1 MIVGTNLF
9 TQLLDFTDEGFILVD
24 LESGQVVDVNQAANH
39 YMHQRVKKHVP
50 LDWQSLFPES
60 AGLLADAQTQL
71 LQTPNLNVT
80 RPLQIR
86 LSGNTILVVRI
97 AKIVEP
103 GKNYLVIILKPA
115 TGEQGRLARLN
126 QIYSVLNETN
136 KVVAT
141 SQTRTDLFES
151 ICRIAVE
158 IGGFRMAWIGINHG
172 RQMIPVAQFGDDQ
185 GYLKAIKITTDGAA
199 ASKGPVG
206 QAFLQNTICCVNDT
220 STDIAFEL
228 WKKAANERSYRSL
241 AALPIRINA
250 QPIGVFALYSEF
262 TDHFDSSMLD
272 LLQDMAKDIEL
283 GLHWI
288 DQETKRIEMEGK
300 FRRLF
305 QAIEQSATAVTITDA
320 SGIIEYVNPHFSI
333 LTGYSLS
340 EVMGLTPL
348 EMASGDDGR
357 KNYAEIQKALIAG
370 QEWRGE
376 IRNRAKDGSEF
387 WTLQHIAPIRDEEGE
402 VTHFVSTASDIT
414 ELHHAQETI
423 EKLAYYDELTG
434 LPNRR
439 MFFDRLNQ
447 TILSA
452 KRNQSMFAVC
462 YLDLDGFKNI
472 NDSLGHEA
480 GDLLLA
486 EVAQRLK
493 GSVRG
498 KDTVSRLGGDEFTL
512 ILTDIKSAE
521 DASIVSRNIINAL
534 ASPIE
539 LADTRVVVTTSIGI
553 AVYPNDGLELD
564 ALTRHADLAMYH
576 AKAAGR
582 NNYQYFTEEMN
593 QKVQVRMALE
603 QRLRY
608 AIEQGHFTLRYQ
620 PIIDAVDG
628 AIISMEAV
636 VDWVDNGAVVPVET
650 YMPLAEETGLVG
662 EIGNWALQR
671 ACIDCMTFNK
681 DAMFDVKVSIDISSH
696 QFRHADKL
704 LVQLDEVIA
713 NTSISNSLLQLEINE
728 SILSEDVKASVDT
741 LRKIRSRG
749 ITLAVDN
756 FGMGYSSLRY
766 LKRFPVDIIKI
777 DQSFV
782 RDVVEDENDAAI
794 TSAIIALAH
803 QLDFKVLAK
812 GVETRKHLQFLER
825 YWCDYLQ
832 GSYFSQ
838 PLTVS
843 DCIKYINKSV
853 EQIG

>member
-1 MIVGTNLF
+1 MILGTKLF
-9 TQLLDFTDEGFILVD
+9 TQLLDFTEEGIIVVD
-24 LESGQVVDVNQAANH
+24 LMSGNTVDINQAACTYISHKFN
-39 YMHQRVKKHVP
+39 KDSP
-50 LDWQSLFPES
+50 FDWQQLLPEN
-60 AGLLADAQTQL
+60 ARAMAEAQRQLLADPQQS
-71 LQTPNLNVT
+71 VT
-80 RPLQIR
+80 RPIQVRVSKTL
-86 LSGNTILVVRI
+86 TLVVRL
-97 AKIVEP
+97 AKVFD
-103 GKNYLVIILKPA
+103 GDKRYLAIILKPA
-115 TGEQGRLARLN
+115 SGEQGRMARLN
-126 QIYSVLNETN
+126 QIYSVLSETN
-136 KVVAT
+136 KIVAN

-158 IGGFRMAWIGINHG
+158 VGGFRMAWIGISHG
-172 RQMIPVAQFGDDQ
+172 KQIIPVAHFGDDQ
-185 GYLKAIKITTDGAA
+185 GYLKEIKVTTDDSVTA
-199 ASKGPVG
+199 KGPVG

-220 STDIAFEL
+220 GSDEVFEA
-228 WKKAANERSYRSL
+228 WRDAANQRNYRSL
-241 AALPIRINA
+241 AALPIRI
-250 QPIGVFALYSEF
+250 QDKPIGVFAIYSGF

-272 LLQDMAKDIEL
+272 LLKDMAQDIEL

-320 SGIIEYVNPHFSI
+320 SGVIEYVNPHFSL
-333 LTGYSLS
+333 LTGFSLG

-348 EMASGDDGR
+348 EMADKSVGDTYR
-357 KNYAEIQKALIAG
+357 EIQRALLEG
-370 QEWRGE
+370 KEWRGE
-376 IRNRAKDGSEF
+376 IKNKAKDGTEF
-387 WTLQHIAPIRDEEGE
+387 WTLQHIAPIRDEQGE

-423 EKLAYYDELTG
+423 EQLAYYDELTG

-447 TILSA
+447 SILA
-452 KRNQSMFAVC
+452 AERNQETFAVC

-480 GDLLLA
+480 GDLLLV
-486 EVAQRLK
+486 EVAKRLK
-493 GSVRG
+493 QNVRA

-512 ILTDIKSAE
+512 ILTDMHSPD
-521 DASIVSRNIINAL
+521 DASVVSRNIISTL
-534 ASPIE
+534 ATPVE

-553 AVYPNDGLELD
+553 AIYPNDGMELD
-564 ALTRHADLAMYH
+564 DLTRHADLAMYH

-582 NNYQYFTEEMN
+582 NNYQYFTAEMN
-593 QKVQVRMALE
+593 SKVQARMALE
-603 QRLRY
+603 QRLRR
-608 AIEQGHFTLRYQ
+608 AIENQEFVLRYQ

-628 AIISMEAV
+628 AIISVEAV
-636 VDWVDNGAVVPVET
+636 VEWHEAGQVIPTET
-650 YMPLAEETGLVG
+650 FMPLAEETGLVA
-662 EIGNWALQR
+662 EIGQWALRQ
-671 ACIDCMTFNK
+671 ACFDCMQMNER
-681 DAMFDVKVSIDISSH
+681 AVLDVKVSINISSH
-696 QFRHADKL
+696 QFRNRSKL
-704 LVQLDEVIA
+704 MANLDELISSTKV
-713 NTSISNSLLQLEINE
+713 NTKHLQFEINE
-728 SILSEDVKASVDT
+728 SILSEDVKASVET

-803 QLDFKVLAK
+803 QLDFKVLAE

-838 PLTVS
+838 PVTV
-843 DCIKYINKSV
+843 DQCIEYINKSV
-853 EQIG
+853 EHIG

>member
-9 TQLLDFTDEGFILVD
+9 TQLLDFTDEGIILVD
-24 LESGQVVDVNQAANH
+24 LASGKVVDVNQCAVNYIHDKVYKAT
-39 YMHQRVKKHVP
+39 P
-50 LDWQSLFPES
+50 FSWQAVFPET
-60 AGLLADAQTQL
+60 ARKLEEAQANLLASPAL
-71 LQTPNLNVT
+71 VVT
-80 RPLQIR
+80 RPLQVR
-86 LSGNTILVVRI
+86 VSSSMTLVVRL
-97 AKIVEP
+97 AKLSEGDKKFLAV
-103 GKNYLVIILKPA
+103 ILKPA
-115 TGEQGRLARLN
+115 SGEQGRMARLN
-126 QIYSVLNETN
+126 QIYSVLSETN
-136 KVVAT
+136 KIVAN

-151 ICRIAVE
+151 ICRIAVD

-172 RQMIPVAQFGDDQ
+172 TQIIPVAHYGDDE
-185 GYLKAIKITTDGAA
+185 GYLKEIRVTTDDA
-199 ASKGPVG
+199 ASARGPVG
-206 QAFLQNTICCVNDT
+206 QSFLQNTICCVNDT
-220 STDIAFEL
+220 TSDSAFSPWRE
-228 WKKAANERSYRSL
+228 AARKRNYRSL
-241 AALPIRINA
+241 AALPIRIQE
-250 QPIGVFALYSEF
+250 QPIGVFALYSSF
-262 TDHFDSSMLD
+262 TDHFDAAMLD
-272 LLQDMAKDIEL
+272 LLRDMSKDIEL

-288 DQETKRIEMEGK
+288 DQETKRLEMEGK

-305 QAIEQSATAVTITDA
+305 QAIEQSATAVTITDS
-320 SGIIEYVNPHFSI
+320 SGVIEYVNPHFTQ
-333 LTGYSLS
+333 LTGYAQAD
-340 EVMGLTPL
+340 VMGLSPL
-348 EMASGDDGR
+348 ELTSGEDG
-357 KNYAEIQKALIAG
+357 KNNYTEIRQCLTHG
-370 QEWRGE
+370 REWRGE
-376 IRNRAKDGSEF
+376 IKNRAKDGSEF

-439 MFFDRLNQ
+439 LFFDRLNQ
-447 TILSA
+447 AIIGAGRSRET
-452 KRNQSMFAVC
+452 FAVC

-480 GDLLLA
+480 GDMLLI
-486 EVAQRLK
+486 EVANRLK
-493 GSVRG
+493 GSVRA

-512 ILTDIKSAE
+512 ILTDVTSPD
-521 DASIVSRNIINAL
+521 DASVVSRNIISAL
-534 ASPIE
+534 AQPVQ
-539 LADTRVVVTTSIGI
+539 LADTSVVVTTSIGI
-553 AVYPNDGLELD
+553 AIYPDDGTELD

-582 NNYQYFTEEMN
+582 NNYQYFTAEMN
-593 QKVQVRMALE
+593 HKVQARMAME
-603 QRLRY
+603 QRLRR
-608 AIEQGHFTLRYQ
+608 AIESREFVMRYQ

-628 AIISMEAV
+628 AIISVEAV
-636 VDWVDNGAVVPVET
+636 TEWYENGMLVPPET
-650 YMPLAEETGLVG
+650 FMPLAEETGLAA
-662 EIGNWALQR
+662 EIGQWALRQ
-671 ACIDCMTFNK
+671 ACMDCLYLNNK
-681 DAMFDVKVSIDISSH
+681 SMLDVKVSINISSH
-696 QFRHADKL
+696 QFRNRNQLMKF
-704 LVQLDEVIA
+704 LDELLETTGV
-713 NTSISNSLLQLEINE
+713 SSRLLQFEINE

-803 QLDFKVLAK
+803 QLDFKVLAE

-832 GSYFSQ
+832 GRYFSQ
-838 PLTVS
+838 PITV
-843 DCIKYINKSV
+843 DECVAYINRSV

>member
-9 TQLLDFTDEGFILVD
+9 TQLLDFTDEGIILVD
-24 LESGQVVDVNQAANH
+24 LDSGKVVDVNQSAAN
-39 YMHQRVKKHVP
+39 YMHQRVFKAANFS
-50 LDWQSLFPES
+50 WEALFPES
-60 AGLLADAQTQL
+60 VRTLQEAQTYL
-71 LQTPNLNVT
+71 LQSATSMVT
-80 RPLQIR
+80 RPLQVR
-86 LSGNTILVVRI
+86 MSSETTLVVRLG
-97 AKIVEP
+97 KIFQAD
-103 GKNYLVIILKPA
+103 KKYLAVMLKPSS
-115 TGEQGRLARLN
+115 GEHGRMARLN
-126 QIYSVLNETN
+126 QIYSVLSESN
-136 KVVAT
+136 KVVAN

-158 IGGFRMAWIGINHG
+158 LGGFSMTWIGINHG
-172 RQMIPVAQFGDDQ
+172 KQIIPVAHFGDDL
-185 GYLKAIKITTDGAA
+185 GYLKEIKVTVDDADTA
-199 ASKGPVG
+199 KGPVG

-220 STDIAFEL
+220 TSDDAFMA
-228 WKKAANERSYRSL
+228 WRSAASKRNYRSL
-241 AALPIRINA
+241 AAIPIRIND
-250 QPIGVFALYSEF
+250 QPIGVFALYSSF
-262 TDHFDSSMLD
+262 TDFFDTAMLD
-272 LLQDMAKDIEL
+272 LLQDMAKDLEL

-288 DQETKRIEMEGK
+288 DQETKRLEMEGK

-320 SGIIEYVNPHFSI
+320 SGVIEYVNPHFCQ
-333 LTGYSLS
+333 LTGYSQS
-340 EVMGLTPL
+340 DVMGLTPVEL
-348 EMASGDDGR
+348 ATGEEGRSNYVQMQRNLISG
-357 KNYAEIQKALIAG
+357 K
-370 QEWRGE
+370 EWRGE
-376 IRNRAKDGSEF
+376 IKNRAKNGSEF

-439 MFFDRLNQ
+439 MFFDRLTQ
-447 TILSA
+447 SIAGA
-452 KRNQSMFAVC
+452 KRNGETFAVC

-480 GDLLLA
+480 GDLLLV
-486 EVAQRLK
+486 EVARRLK
-493 GSVRG
+493 NSVRA

-512 ILTDIKSAE
+512 ILTDVKSPE
-521 DASIVSRNIINAL
+521 DASVVSRNIISAL
-534 ASPIE
+534 ALPIE
-539 LADTRVVVTTSIGI
+539 LSDTRVVVTTSIGI
-553 AVYPNDGLELD
+553 AIYPNDGTELD
-564 ALTRHADLAMYH
+564 DLTRHADLAMYH

-582 NNYQYFTEEMN
+582 NNYQYFTAQMN
-593 QKVQVRMALE
+593 HKVQARMALE
-603 QRLRY
+603 QRLRR
-608 AIEQGHFTLRYQ
+608 AIEAQDFVMRYQ

-628 AIISMEAV
+628 AIISVEAV
-636 VDWVDNGAVVPVET
+636 VEWIENGRTVPADEF
-650 YMPLAEETGLVG
+650 MPLAEETGLVA
-662 EIGNWALQR
+662 EIGQWALRQ
-671 ACIDCMTFNK
+671 ACIDCIYLNDK
-681 DAMFDVKVSIDISSH
+681 AMLDVKVSINISSH
-696 QFRHADKL
+696 QFRNAQKL
-704 LVQLDEVIA
+704 LEHLDALLADTGVASRQL
-713 NTSISNSLLQLEINE
+713 QFEINE

-803 QLDFKVLAK
+803 QLDFKVLAE

-838 PLTVS
+838 PITVD
-843 DCIKYINKSV
+843 DCVTYINRSV